1 MSVEAGLV
9 PQPSELARVELELR
23 SFHVH
28 TADWGD
34 HLALIDGHLRVPRA
48 ALVTLV
54 LQDPRLVS
62 VDPVW
67 VRAGEH
73 TRVIHVLDAVEPC
86 VKPEPTTAFPGF
98 LGPPDV
104 AGTGRT
110 DRLTGIAVLTAA
122 DIPDQADSQGPKEA
136 ILDMWGPGGTYHP
149 FSGLTNLV
157 LQFACHERVS
167 IAEAVAAGRLAA
179 IRVASYLAG
188 AAHTANPDHV
198 ERLALAPRAPDL
210 PGVVYVCLAMREG
223 EVHGT
228 YLYGKLVESLPALLH
243 PNEVL
248 DGAVVSGDYWI
259 ACHRVPTYYYQ
270 NDPVIRALYARD
282 GREIAFLGVLVC
294 RCLIPAQAE
303 KHRQAAQTAK
313 VARMLGAAGAVVTM
327 SNGGHAYADQMLI
340 CQHLERAGIRT
351 AISVDEYAD
360 RDGSDFPLVTVVP
373 EAVAIVSNGNQEQV
387 VDLPAA
393 ERVIGGRDFRAGN
406 TYEAA
411 FSRRPDEPLSVALRQ
426 VYCAT
431 SQSGFG
437 RLRCV
442 AY

>member
-1 MSVEAGLV
+1 M
-9 PQPSELARVELELR
+9 ELDLR
-23 SFHVH
+23 SFDVQ

-34 HLALIDGHLRVPRA
+34 RLALIDGNLQVPRA
-48 ALVTLV
+48 EVVALVLK
-54 LQDPRLVS
+54 DPRVVS

-67 VRAGEH
+67 VRSGER
-73 TRVIHVLDAVEPC
+73 TRVIHVLDAVEPR
-86 VKPEPTTAFPGF
+86 VKPEPATAFPGF

-104 AGTGRT
+104 AGSGRT
-110 DRLTGIAVLTAA
+110 DRLNGVAVLTAA

-136 ILDMWGPGGTYHP
+136 ILDMWGPGGAYQP

-157 LQFACHERVS
+157 LQFICDERVS

-179 IRVASYLAG
+179 LRVASYLAG
-188 AAHTANPDHV
+188 AARTSTPDAV
-198 ERLALAPRAPDL
+198 ERLARAPRTPDL

-228 YLYGKLVESLPALLH
+228 YLYGRPVESLPVLLH

-270 NDPVIRALYARD
+270 NDPVVQALYARD

-303 KHRQAAQTAK
+303 KHRQAAQAAK
-313 VARMLGAAGAVVTM
+313 MARMLGAAGAVVTM
-327 SNGGHAYADQMLI
+327 SNGGHAYADQMLV
-340 CQHLERAGIRT
+340 CQHLERGGVRT
-351 AISVDEYAD
+351 VISVDEYAD

-393 ERVIGGRDFRAGN
+393 ERLIGGHAFRAGN

-411 FSRRPDEPLSVALRQ
+411 FTRRPAEPLSVALRQ
-426 VYCAT
+426 LYCAT